1 MFSSISQILVIETN
15 NPRTFLKL
23 GVGPFKLQ
31 ALTAFVEEVQL
42 QNITGTHFQSLTNN
56 ILEFWIFGDNCW
68 PISIAEC
75 IFAVVH
81 HRRVVVRDSVS
92 GAVFIANFY
101 KIMLST

>member
-1 MFSSISQILVIETN
+1 MLFKISVTETN
-15 NPRTFLKL
+15 NPKTFLKL
-23 GVGPFKLQ
+23 DVGPFKLQ

-81 HRRVVVRDSVS
+81 HWRVVVRDSVG
-92 GAVFIANFY
+92 GAVFFANFY
-101 KIMLST
+101 KIKLCT